1 MENGAH
7 GFRDERLAGLLA
19 YWRERRGN
27 RQAPA
32 RRNIKPMEIPSLL
45 PIVHLIDVQ
54 DDPLAFRHR
63 LVGTEIVEKVG
74 RNVTGKW
81 VDEALYGKALRDV
94 FDGLA
99 AVAWEV
105 RPYRRLAR
113 LDYHDRPWLGMESL
127 EMPLLDDDG
136 RVNMIL
142 RGASHF
148 IVGADWGVAGRM
160 SWPVAV

>member
-1 MENGAH
+1 MEGL
-7 GFRDERLAGLLA
+7 FRDARLARLFD
-19 YWRERRGN
+19 YWRGKRGN

-32 RRNIKPMEIPSLL
+32 RRSIEPAEIKPLL
-45 PIVHLIDVQ
+45 PIVHLIDVHE
-54 DDPLAFRHR
+54 DPLSFRHR
-63 LVGTEIVEKVG
+63 LVGSELVEQLG
-74 RNVTGKW
+74 RDVTGKW
-81 VDEALYGKALRDV
+81 VDEEIYGCMAQQI

-113 LDYHDRPWLGMESL
+113 LDWYSRPWLAMEAL

-148 IVGADWGVAGRM
+148 TVGADWGVAGRM

>member
-1 MENGAH
+1 MKNA
-7 GFRDERLAGLLA
+7 FRDERLPRLFS
-19 YWRERRGN
+19 YWLGKRGN

-54 DDPLAFRHR
+54 EDPLAFRHR
-63 LVGTEIVEKVG
+63 LIGAEIVDKMG
-74 RNVTGKW
+74 RDVTGLW
-81 VDEALYGKALRDV
+81 VDEALYGKAAKDI

-113 LDYHDRPWLGMESL
+113 LEWHDRPWLAMESL

-148 IVGADWGVAGRM
+148 TVGADWGVATRM
-160 SWPVAV
+160 SWPVVV

>member
-1 MENGAH
+1 MENE
-7 GFRDERLAGLLA
+7 FRDSRLARLLA
-19 YWRERRGN
+19 YWRSKRGN

-32 RRNIKPMEIPSLL
+32 RRNIKMMEIPDLV
-45 PIVHLIDVQ
+45 PIVHLIDVEE
-54 DDPLAFRHR
+54 DPLAFRHCLIGKE
-63 LVGTEIVEKVG
+63 LVEQLG
-74 RNVTGKW
+74 RDVTGMW
-81 VDEALYGKALRDV
+81 VDEEIYGDAAQRI
-94 FDGLA
+94 FDDLA

-113 LDYHDRPWLGMESL
+113 LDWFARPWLAMESL

-148 IVGADWGVAGRM
+148 TVGADWGIAGRM